1 MNQNKPAAPLSDDK
15 LRALLHD
22 RLPQAP
28 RNPWF
33 VRKVMNRLPA
43 KDSPAYSR
51 IEYITYIIAII
62 AVIAGWWYVIAD
74 IHRAGV
80 LTGGDV
86 INMLCL
92 GIVSTVIA
100 VSFLA
105 PRVRRWLSEA

>member
-1 MNQNKPAAPLSDDK
+1 MKRHKPADRLSDDK
-15 LRALLHD
+15 LRAIFHD
-22 RLPQAP
+22 RLPEAP

-33 VRKVMNRLPA
+33 VSKVMNRLPA

-51 IEYITYIIAII
+51 IEYITYIIAVIGI
-62 AVIAGWWYVIAD
+62 IAGWWHVIAD

-92 GIVSTVIA
+92 GTVSTVIA

>member
-62 AVIAGWWYVIAD
+62 AVIAGWWYA
-74 IHRAGV
+74 
-80 LTGGDV
+80 
-86 INMLCL
+86 
-92 GIVSTVIA
+92 IA
-100 VSFLA
+100 VCDMVAKQPAKHLEDY
-105 PRVRRWLSEA
+105 LSGDFTSLVITYFG